1 MPSFLPQQ
9 HRKSNHNSQ
18 AILRSLSNKDPF
30 TYHAFQWK
38 KLMEKTDK
46 HDDKTGL
53 LNYISKSNGDL
64 LMGEYAVSESINFPF
79 QLVLSIVGS
88 ILIGAYALSQ
98 PNENSDDDDF
108 GNGDGGMMQPV
119 AATGAI

>member
-1 MPSFLPQQ
+1 
-9 HRKSNHNSQ
+9 
-18 AILRSLSNKDPF
+18 
-30 TYHAFQWK
+30 
-38 KLMEKTDK
+38 
-46 HDDKTGL
+46 
-53 LNYISKSNGDL
+53 
-64 LMGEYAVSESINFPF
+64 MGEYVVSESINFPF

-88 ILIGAYALSQ
+88 ILIGAYFLSQ

>member
-1 MPSFLPQQ
+1 
-9 HRKSNHNSQ
+9 
-18 AILRSLSNKDPF
+18 
-30 TYHAFQWK
+30 
-38 KLMEKTDK
+38 
-46 HDDKTGL
+46 
-53 LNYISKSNGDL
+53 
-64 LMGEYAVSESINFPF
+64 MGEYVVSESINLPF
-79 QLVLSIVGS
+79 QLVISSIVGS